1 MNSQESDQGR
11 SFLVEPRSEH
21 SGGGWKLTLYQGN
34 EEMGGGVFPA
44 GDDGYSDAYQE
55 GFDWQTV

>member
-1 MNSQESDQGR
+1 MNSQDSDQGL

-21 SGGGWKLTLYQGN
+21 IGGGWKLTLYQGK
-34 EEMGGGVFPA
+34 EEMGCGVFPA
-44 GDDGYSDAYQE
+44 GDDGYSEAYQE